1 MHFLEWQLWISV
13 AISLKFVPKCPINN
27 IPALLG
33 ADQATIHY
41 LNKWWLV
48 YWRIYASLG
57 LNELISIL
65 NVCIRI
71 YATANYPSPILVKQ
85 FHLIALH
92 TKSVK
97 RTRYSP
103 CTLRY
108 SCMLKGQYVEFET
121 SHVSFTGAW
130 MKVLCITTVFVCDTM
145 ELIADFFYQFLVSFY
160 YILQNGSEISARAL
174 FRSEALRIMPWLR
187 FVLTC
192 GSCRSPTKAQP
203 CLPLIPIIHR
213 HPFLIIY

>member
-1 MHFLEWQLWISV
+1 MGWQPFSRRYFQMHFLEWKLWISV
-13 AISLKFVPKCPINN
+13 EISLKFVPKCPISN

-85 FHLIALH
+85 FHLILLH
-92 TKSVK
+92 TESVK
-97 RTRYSP
+97 HTRYSP

-108 SCMLKGQYVEFET
+108 SCMLRGQYVEFET
-121 SHVSFTGAW
+121 SHVLFTGAW

-145 ELIADFFYQFLVSFY
+145 LLIADFSCVILSYFAKWVGNQCSCIIPIRGTSENALASSLFLLV
-160 YILQNGSEISARAL
+160 ARAG
-174 FRSEALRIMPWLR
+174 LRPR
-187 FVLTC
+187 HN
-192 GSCRSPTKAQP
+192 AA
-203 CLPLIPIIHR
+203 CLWFP
-213 HPFLIIY
+213 